1 MRHSK
6 NPSTWDCAA
15 SVAISD
21 SPTLSFQGKDAKL
34 FKTFDNPADH
44 IQDGDDDEVMMK
56 DKETKR
62 SLYSKDTKKDFGEIS
77 LELAKI
83 YVS

>member
-1 MRHSK
+1 MLKLS
-6 NPSTWDCAA
+6 
-15 SVAISD
+15 ISD

-34 FKTFDNPADH
+34 LKTFDNRADH

-56 DKETKR
+56 DEETKR
-62 SLYSKDTKKDFGEIS
+62 SLYSKDTEKDFREIS
-77 LELAKI
+77 LELAKV